1 MDLVRQVEAKY
12 PALLFKQQLTAFVE
26 GLYGMIRD
34 NVKKEISSVISLVIQ
49 APRNAKAGLITDQG
63 SYWQTIV
70 NHLNDLLEILQEN
83 CVPTI
88 FARKIFTQIFSF
100 INAQLLNSLL
110 VRRECCSFSNGE
122 YVKQGLDELET
133 WCTVAKPEVIFKK
146 FRISYDEIIS
156 DLCPVLS
163 VQQIYKICTQYW
175 DDKYNTESV
184 SEEVLDEMKK
194 VVNEGTGQG
203 TSSDNT
209 FLLNEEISMPLS
221 LEEIANSMDAKEFQN
236 VSPPQELLDNA
247 AFQFLRS

>member
-1 MDLVRQVEAKY
+1 M
-12 PALLFKQQLTAFVE
+12 
-26 GLYGMIRD
+26 
-34 NVKKEISSVISLVIQ
+34 
-49 APRNAKAGLITDQG
+49 
-63 SYWQTIV
+63 
-70 NHLNDLLEILQEN
+70 
-83 CVPTI
+83 
-88 FARKIFTQIFSF
+88 
-100 INAQLLNSLL
+100 
-110 VRRECCSFSNGE
+110 
-122 YVKQGLDELET
+122 KQGLDELET
-133 WCTVAKPEVIFKK
+133 WCTVAKPEYAGSAWDELKHICQAVGFLVIFKK

-194 VVNEGTGQG
+194 VVNEGSGQG

-209 FLLNEEISMPLS
+209 FLLNEEISLPLS